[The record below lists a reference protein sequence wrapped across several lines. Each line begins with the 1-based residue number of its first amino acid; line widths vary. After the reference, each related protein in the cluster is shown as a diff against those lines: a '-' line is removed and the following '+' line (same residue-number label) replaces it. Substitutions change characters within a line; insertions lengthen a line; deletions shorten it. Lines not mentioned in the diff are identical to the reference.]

1 MKNITVFIS
10 SFLGRGHRWQL
21 AALVALFFVAGCTVE
36 LYPPAQEVNNL
47 PDGGK
52 VDVLPDTI
60 PRAFAFGPRIYWSQ
74 IVASDSSYSIAVTD
88 ANNKGRWLDSLR
100 WVPSGPFV
108 TVNGDTLSTRAYARD
123 NSGVTGDN
131 QVLTYN
137 GSGSLTIESGNTVD
151 MSDLLDNTDAQTID
165 TFLLSGNILSLSI
178 ESDGEAAKTVDL
190 SGYLDNTDAQT
201 IDTLTLQGD
210 TMLQMSLSGDGAPVK
225 ELDLSAL
232 RSVIDS
238 TRLTQDSILV
248 YYQDGAEI
256 GRDTIAGTGGGGA
269 DNLGDHTMTQNLVTN
284 GNWISGDGG
293 NEGIGVD
300 AAGKVGV
307 GTLTPSY
314 AFDINSTDAI
324 RLPVGTTAQNPTGA
338 TGLLRY
344 NSDSTAF
351 TGYYNA
357 QWNRLIDLP
366 YLQNNF
372 WNTDG
377 NDIWN
382 SNSGNVGINTATPS
396 AELEVNGDVKITGS
410 ATEQIKIED
419 ASGRR
424 WIWGVGN
431 GLGGQ
436 ARMQYYIGQNLRA
449 NMSLTNG
456 FNFESY
462 GSGGIVFDHPS
473 SSSSD
478 PVVINLRN
486 RVGIGYNPSG
496 YSDHLTIK
504 ENNIGNADADFIALL
519 SETGNEVAVWADGGE
534 IGIGI
539 TTPTALIHLKAG
551 TATASTAPLKFT
563 PGTNLTT
570 PEAGAMEW
578 DGTNLYITQTTGP
591 TRKTI
596 AYVDT
601 DDGSASDTTD
611 GSGDITVSHTLG
623 SASITVTATATGTT
637 FYHVQ
642 VHTKTSTTFKIRF
655 FDAAGAAVTATAV
668 TADWIAKLQ

>member
-131 QVLTYN
+131 QILTYN
-137 GSGSLTIESGNTVD
+137 GSGSLTIEDGNTVD
-151 MSDLLDNTDAQTID
+151 MSDL
-165 TFLLSGNILSLSI
+165 
-178 ESDGEAAKTVDL
+178 
-190 SGYLDNTDAQT
+190 LDNTDAQT

-210 TMLQMSLSGDGAPVK
+210 TMLQVSLSGDGAPVK

-232 RSVIDS
+232 RSVVDS

-248 YYQDGAEI
+248 YYQDGAEV

-269 DNLGDHTMTQNLVTN
+269 DNLGNHIMTQNLQTN

-300 AAGKVGV
+300 AAGKIGI

-314 AFDINSTDAI
+314 ALDINSTDAV
-324 RLPVGTTAQNPTGA
+324 RLPVGTTAQNPIGA

-357 QWNRLIDLP
+357 QWNKLIDFPSLSTSSVQSATN
-366 YLQNNF
+366 YWTKSGSNLYY
-372 WNTDG
+372 
-377 NDIWN
+377 
-382 SNSGNVGINTATPS
+382 NSG
-396 AELEVNGDVKITGS
+396 K
-410 ATEQIKIED
+410 
-419 ASGRR
+419 
-424 WIWGVGN
+424 
-431 GLGGQ
+431 
-436 ARMQYYIGQNLRA
+436 
-449 NMSLTNG
+449 
-456 FNFESY
+456 
-462 GSGGIVFDHPS
+462 
-473 SSSSD
+473 
-478 PVVINLRN
+478 
-486 RVGIGYNPSG
+486 VGIGINPTSTFHMTGTVSSSNPPFRADITTSG
-496 YSDHLTIK
+496 ANQSMMALNSSEGGGFFVQDVASS
-504 ENNIGNADADFIALL
+504 GFIPSFIFQSSGINGVGGILSARVPSANDVQTGSLAALIIQ
-519 SETGNEVAVWADGGE
+519 GEVASPLKPLTGSNVLSIRNRSIELITVDKDGRMGFANYA
-534 IGIGI
+534 
-539 TTPTALIHLKAG
+539 PTATLHLKAG
-551 TATASTAPLKFT
+551 TATANTAPLKFT
-563 PGTNLTT
+563 SGTNLTT
-570 PEAGAMEW
+570 PEAGAVEW

-642 VHTKTSTTFKIRF
+642 VHSKTSTTFKIRF
-655 FDAAGAAVTATAV
+655 YNSPGSAATSTAV

>member
-1 MKNITVFIS
+1 MKNITVLIS
-10 SFLGRGHRWQL
+10 SFLGRGQRWRL
-21 AALVALFFVAGCTVE
+21 VALVALFFVAGCTVE
-36 LYPPAQEVNNL
+36 LYPPAQEVSDL

-74 IVASDSSYSIAVTD
+74 IIGSDSAYSIAVTD
-88 ANNKGRWLDSLR
+88 SNNKGRWLDSLR

-131 QVLTYN
+131 QVLIYN
-137 GSGSLTIESGNTVD
+137 GSGSLSIEDGNTVD
-151 MSDLLDNTDAQTID
+151 MSDL
-165 TFLLSGNILSLSI
+165 
-178 ESDGEAAKTVDL
+178 
-190 SGYLDNTDAQT
+190 LDNTDAQT

-210 TMLQMSLSGDGAPVK
+210 TMLQVSLSGDGAPVK

-248 YYQDGAEI
+248 YYQDGAEVR
-256 GRDTIAGTGGGGA
+256 RDTIAGVGGGGA

-284 GNWISGDGG
+284 VNWISGDGG

-300 AAGKVGV
+300 AAGKVGI

-314 AFDINSTDAI
+314 ILDLNSTDAV
-324 RLPVGTTAQNPTGA
+324 RLPIGTTAQQPTGA

-357 QWNRLIDLP
+357 QWNKLVDLP
-366 YLQNNF
+366 YLQDNF

-377 NDIWN
+377 TDIWN

-396 AELEVNGDVKITGS
+396 AELEVNGGVKITGS
-410 ATEQIKIED
+410 ATEQFKIED

-424 WIWGVGN
+424 WNWGVGN

-436 ARMQYYIGQNLRA
+436 ARMEYYIGQSLRA
-449 NMSLTNG
+449 RMALTNG
-456 FNFESY
+456 FNFDSY
-462 GSGGIVFDHPS
+462 GSSGIVFDHPS

-504 ENNIGNADADFIALL
+504 ENNIGNADADFISLL
-519 SETGNEVAVWADGGE
+519 SETGDEVAVWADGGE
-534 IGIGI
+534 IGIGV

-551 TATASTAPLKFT
+551 TATANTAPLKFT
-563 PGTNLTT
+563 SGTNLTT

-623 SASITVTATATGTT
+623 SASITVIATTTGTT

-642 VHTKTSTTFKIRF
+642 VHSKTSTTFKIRF
-655 FDAAGAAVTATAV
+655 YNSPGSAATSTAV